1 MIELNYLAGFYGSHH
16 EHVSASNYAILET
29 TETIESLSRE
39 MWNVKMN
46 QIDIFKRKKHNNQHE
61 KPKWLIS
68 TAEWREERKESVN
81 VKTEQE
87 ISPNLNRR
95 VKLN

>member
-1 MIELNYLAGFYGSHH
+1 M
-16 EHVSASNYAILET
+16 
-29 TETIESLSRE
+29 
-39 MWNVKMN
+39 
-46 QIDIFKRKKHNNQHE
+46 
-61 KPKWLIS
+61 
-68 TAEWREERKESVN
+68 TAKWREERKESVN